1 MINAFSLS
9 TWTVTVLLAAGVST
23 HAEEPRRVN
32 HDGVSMIMSKAG
44 AEGLEIAY
52 GTDIPSELRELGV
65 TAGTML
71 VKGQWED
78 KTFVGE
84 AWAFSSECK
93 SISYPVLGVV
103 DHSGALVVFGPV
115 PRSCKA
121 GDSSWG
127 KQALMRFE
135 VPVPAAAP
143 RAERK
148 AKPRP
153 EPKPKPRPA
162 PRPQRQQP
170 QYYPQQWPSY
180 PQWWR

>member
-1 MINAFSLS
+1 MTMTKS
-9 TWTVTVLLAAGVST
+9 G
-23 HAEEPRRVN
+23 
-32 HDGVSMIMSKAG
+32 
-44 AEGLEIAY
+44 EGLEISYSSTVPA
-52 GTDIPSELRELGV
+52 DLRDLGV
-65 TAGTML
+65 TAGTVL

-84 AWAFSSECK
+84 AWAFSPECK

-115 PRSCKA
+115 PRSCTA

-135 VPVPAAAP
+135 VPAPAAAP
-143 RAERK
+143 RVERR
-148 AKPRP
+148 AKPKP
-153 EPKPKPRPA
+153 EPKPKVAKSRPA
-162 PRPQRQQP
+162 PRPQPQP
-170 QYYPQQWPSY
+170 QYYQQWPSY